1 MTRWLLSQYCHCP
14 SRDLPKTS
22 IFHFTSHLRIWI
34 IWYDIFIYESSM
46 EIDISYDILMPVDD
60 GSQKNLVVALTCFRL
75 EGTELFPLLTGDK
88 TNYNYASKLFSFGF
102 QHQSELSLRSANQSP
117 STCCDLSEYIIGSW
131 TFFYFNPRWNFYLF
145 SIEWNISPWQSG
157 VKKWVKWARNVLK
170 MVNFTPEASQML
182 SANISPVLVTDWA
195 LISSTDLTLN
205 SLGSVSSV
213 FSFTNIEKST
223 YPILNDTVPDK
234 Y

>member
-1 MTRWLLSQYCHCP
+1 M
-14 SRDLPKTS
+14 
-22 IFHFTSHLRIWI
+22 
-34 IWYDIFIYESSM
+34 
-46 EIDISYDILMPVDD
+46 
-60 GSQKNLVVALTCFRL
+60 
-75 EGTELFPLLTGDK
+75 
-88 TNYNYASKLFSFGF
+88 
-102 QHQSELSLRSANQSP
+102 
-117 STCCDLSEYIIGSW
+117 
-131 TFFYFNPRWNFYLF
+131 
-145 SIEWNISPWQSG
+145 
-157 VKKWVKWARNVLK
+157 LK

>member
-1 MTRWLLSQYCHCP
+1 MCL
-14 SRDLPKTS
+14 
-22 IFHFTSHLRIWI
+22 
-34 IWYDIFIYESSM
+34 
-46 EIDISYDILMPVDD
+46 
-60 GSQKNLVVALTCFRL
+60 
-75 EGTELFPLLTGDK
+75 
-88 TNYNYASKLFSFGF
+88 
-102 QHQSELSLRSANQSP
+102 
-117 STCCDLSEYIIGSW
+117 
-131 TFFYFNPRWNFYLF
+131 
-145 SIEWNISPWQSG
+145 
-157 VKKWVKWARNVLK
+157 KW
-170 MVNFTPEASQML
+170 VNFTPEASQML